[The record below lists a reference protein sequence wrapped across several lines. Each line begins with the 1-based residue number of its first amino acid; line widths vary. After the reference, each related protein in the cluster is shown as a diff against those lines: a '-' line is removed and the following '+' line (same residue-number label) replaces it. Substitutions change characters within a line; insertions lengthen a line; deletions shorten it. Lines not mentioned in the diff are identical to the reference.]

1 MYCGRMIKMTISMT
15 GFGRAVTSEESRYN
29 FTIEIKSVN
38 HRYLDLNI
46 KMPRNLLSLE
56 NKIRETVKEKISRGK
71 LDVFITQ
78 NTYEKDDLEVSFNK
92 ILGDSYFN
100 VLKEIGNRY
109 EINDDISVSLIAK
122 FPDVVTLEKKDV
134 ELEEVWN
141 SLKIPLN
148 EAIDVLIK
156 MRTDEGTKLTEDI
169 ILKCNIIEE
178 LVNGIKE
185 RSPLVVEEYKNKL
198 NNRLKELIEN
208 STIDEGRMYAEIAIF
223 ADKAS
228 IDEEIVRLNSHIIQL
243 KENLNKQESVGRKL
257 DFIVQEM
264 NREANTISSKAND
277 LEIVNLAINI
287 KNYIEKI
294 REQVQNIE

>member
-1 MYCGRMIKMTISMT
+1 MTISMT

-78 NTYEKDDLEVSFNK
+78 NTYEKDDVEVSFNK

>member
-1 MYCGRMIKMTISMT
+1 MTISMT

-56 NKIRETVKEKISRGK
+56 NKIREAVKEKVNRGK
-71 LDVFITQ
+71 LDIFITQ
-78 NTYEKDDLEVSFNK
+78 NIFEKDDVEVNFNEA
-92 ILGDSYFN
+92 LGDSYFKT
-100 VLKEIGNRY
+100 LEKIRERY
-109 EINDDISVSLIAK
+109 KVNDDISVSLIAR
-122 FPDVVTLEKKDV
+122 FPDVITLEKK
-134 ELEEVWN
+134 EAESEEVWSVLN
-141 SLKIPLN
+141 KPLN
-148 EAIDVLIK
+148 EAIDILLR
-156 MRTDEGTKLTEDI
+156 MRSDEGIKLAQDI
-169 ILKCNIIEE
+169 ILKCDIIKE
-178 LVNGIKE
+178 LVNDIEK
-185 RSPLVVEEYKNKL
+185 RAPLVVDDYKNKL

-208 STIDEGRMYAEIAIF
+208 SNVDEGRIAAEVAIF

-228 IDEEIVRLNSHIIQL
+228 IDEEIVRLNSHIVQL
-243 KENLNKQESVGRKL
+243 KENLKKEEPMGRKL

-294 REQVQNIE
+294 REQIQNIE

>member
-1 MYCGRMIKMTISMT
+1 MTISMT

-78 NTYEKDDLEVSFNK
+78 NTYEKDDVEVSFNK

-264 NREANTISSKAND
+264 NREANTISFKVND
-277 LEIVNLAINI
+277 LEIVNLVINI

>member
-1 MYCGRMIKMTISMT
+1 MTISMT

-78 NTYEKDDLEVSFNK
+78 NTYEKDDVEVSFNK

-141 SLKIPLN
+141 SLKVPLN

>member
-1 MYCGRMIKMTISMT
+1 MTISMT

-56 NKIRETVKEKISRGK
+56 NKIREAVKEKVNRGK
-71 LDVFITQ
+71 LDIFITQ
-78 NTYEKDDLEVSFNK
+78 NIFEKDDVEVNFNEA
-92 ILGDSYFN
+92 LGDSYFKT
-100 VLKEIGNRY
+100 LEKIRERY
-109 EINDDISVSLIAK
+109 KVNDDISVSLIAR
-122 FPDVVTLEKKDV
+122 FPDVITLEKK
-134 ELEEVWN
+134 EAESEEIWSVLN
-141 SLKIPLN
+141 KPLN
-148 EAIDVLIK
+148 EAIDILLR
-156 MRTDEGTKLTEDI
+156 MRSDEGIKLAQDI
-169 ILKCNIIEE
+169 ILKCDIIKE
-178 LVNGIKE
+178 LVNDIEK
-185 RSPLVVEEYKNKL
+185 RAPLVVDDYKNKL

-208 STIDEGRMYAEIAIF
+208 SNVDEGRIAAEVAIF

-228 IDEEIVRLNSHIIQL
+228 IDEEIVRLNSHIVQL
-243 KENLNKQESVGRKL
+243 KENLKKEEPMGRKL

-294 REQVQNIE
+294 REQIQNIE